1 MATCRAGRCGR
12 SPSPATGCRYRSN
25 ACDESCR
32 GGRERDPDCLWAQT
46 SAARRA
52 ASCPIS
58 VPRASAA
65 IAGSATRSPRRL
77 RRLRVREREPE
88 QDDQPHCS
96 PIDLSI
102 LDRERRPVSRCTP
115 SQRWRLHTRVA
126 NGPEGVRA
134 NIRDARAEI
143 QPVQRRLRFCRRC
156 RHPEILVP
164 PVEQRAT
171 AATDREPA
179 ATMSPGLGS
188 NSGRISPP
196 HVPYSNVF
204 RAHAAF

>member
-1 MATCRAGRCGR
+1 MGANVGGKARRFLPYLGPEGVGGYRRKCDEIAEKATKASCSRARARAGRSTALQPNR
-12 SPSPATGCRYRSN
+12 SVNPRPG
-25 ACDESCR
+25 
-32 GGRERDPDCLWAQT
+32 
-46 SAARRA
+46 A
-52 ASCPIS
+52 ASS
-58 VPRASAA
+58 VA
-65 IAGSATRSPRRL
+65 L
-77 RRLRVREREPE
+77 
-88 QDDQPHCS
+88 H
-96 PIDLSI
+96 
-102 LDRERRPVSRCTP
+102 P

-188 NSGRISPP
+188 NSGQISPP